1 MRVRSYLAIGLM
13 VFFVTLWIPVC
24 LPFPWGLAPGWAQTP
39 SSVDEHT
46 EAQRLFRQA
55 LQQNSANQVPEA
67 IASYQQ
73 ALTLYQSSQMR
84 AAYPDESQVMVAAI
98 LANLRGAFSRVGDHA
113 QAIDVLQQALK
124 IQTELGDRQGQI
136 YSLSNLGTAHLV
148 LGQYAEAIDYFQQA
162 LPLTQ
167 EVKDVASEG
176 FAVFSLGRA
185 YSNLGQYPQAQE
197 FFQQALAIQQQL
209 KNPAGEAQILTEIGA
224 IDLLTAQYPQAIE
237 VYQRSIKLQQQLGNH
252 SGEAHALSAL
262 GTTYRLL
269 GQLEEAIAF
278 QQQALALYRDRL
290 GETPTQQSAQ
300 HLSEIGTLME
310 LANVKVLQIQYPEA
324 IEFYQQALTLARSSQ
339 LQTQFPA
346 ESRRKEGYILQGMG
360 VVYGIQAQ
368 YPQATELLQQA
379 LTVAREMKNRSNE
392 AQTLEN
398 LANVYRSSANYSQ
411 ASESYHQ
418 VLMIQQELGDREGE
432 GITLNN
438 LGLLLEELQQPELAI
453 VALKQSV
460 NVREAIR
467 QDLRALPQQFQQSY
481 TATIS
486 ETYRDLA
493 DLLFQQDRV
502 LEAQQ
507 VLDLLK
513 VQELEEYL
521 HNVRGNERSVGL
533 TLLPAEQQILV
544 LYTKAT
550 QSKINFETFIQQPE
564 LTAQVTQLKI
574 NAREQ
579 TFTIEQLNSLQDNLK
594 QVKDAVLLYP
604 LVLKDRVEIVLI
616 RPDAPPVRHTIA
628 VDELTFKQAIADFR
642 EQISN
647 PRQRKSAAA
656 QQLYTWLI
664 QPFETEL
671 QSAKTILYAADGQ
684 LRYVPLGALYDGQH
698 WLIERFNINYIT
710 SASLTDFSVT
720 PATDRPLRVLAG
732 GFSQGQVKF
741 NVGDQTFQFS
751 GLPNA
756 ATEIENIAA
765 RIPETTELLNQQFSR
780 AATLSQMD
788 QYTIV
793 HFATHAEFVVGAPED
808 SFILLGNGDRM
819 SLREIES
826 WQLPHVDLVVLSAC
840 KTAVGGKL
848 GNGEEILG
856 LGYQMQRTGARAAI
870 ASLWS
875 VDDGG
880 TQVLMN
886 AFYTAL
892 TTLNRS
898 GLTKA
903 EALRTAQIALIT
915 GNFESLGIQAPADL
929 ADFLSRPY
937 YWAPFILI
945 GNGV

>member
-1 MRVRSYLAIGLM
+1 MRVRSYLTISLI
-13 VFFVTLWIPVC
+13 VFFITLWSPVY
-24 LPFPWGLAPGWAQTP
+24 LQFPLGLAPGWAQTAA
-39 SSVDEHT
+39 SSDERT
-46 EAQRLFRQA
+46 EAQRLFQQA
-55 LQQNSANQVPEA
+55 LQQNSANQVTEA
-67 IASYQQ
+67 IASYRQSL
-73 ALTLYQSSQMR
+73 ALYQSSQMR
-84 AAYPDESQVMVAAI
+84 VAYPDESQVMVAAI
-98 LANLRGAFSRVGDHA
+98 LANLGGALSRVGEHI
-113 QAIDVLQQALK
+113 QAIEVLQQALK
-124 IQTELGDRQGQI
+124 IQTEVGDRQGQV

-148 LGQYAEAIDYFQQA
+148 LGQYAEAIAAFQQA
-162 LPLTQ
+162 LPITQ
-167 EVKDVASEG
+167 TLKDTAGEG

-185 YSNLGQYPQAQE
+185 YQHLGQYPQARE
-197 FFQQALAIQQQL
+197 FLQQALEIQQQL
-209 KNPAGEAQILTEIGA
+209 QNPAGEAQILTEIGA
-224 IDLLTAQYPQAIE
+224 INLLTAQYPQAIE
-237 VYQRSIKLQQQLGNH
+237 VYQQSAKLQQQLGDH

-278 QQQALALYRDRL
+278 HEQALALYRDRSDSA
-290 GETPTQQSAQ
+290 TQQPAQ
-300 HLSEIGTLME
+300 QLSEIGTLME
-310 LANVKVLQIQYPEA
+310 LANIKVLQTHYSEA
-324 IEFYQQALTLARSSQ
+324 IEFYQQALTFARSTQ
-339 LQTQFPA
+339 LQAQFPG

-368 YPQATELLQQA
+368 YSQASEFLQQA
-379 LTVAREMKNRSNE
+379 LTIAQEMKNRSNE

-398 LANVYRSSANYSQ
+398 LANIYRASANYSQ

-418 VLMIQQELGDREGE
+418 VLMIQQELGDRAGE

-467 QDLRALPQQFQQSY
+467 QDLRVLPQQLQQSY

-486 ETYRDLA
+486 ETYRSLA

-521 HNVRGNERSVGL
+521 QNVRGNEHLVGI
-533 TLLPAEQQILV
+533 TLLPAEQQILT
-544 LYTKAT
+544 LYTRAT
-550 QSKINFETFIQQPE
+550 QTHTSFETFIQQPE
-564 LTAQVTQLKI
+564 LTAQITQLKV

-579 TFTIEQLNSLQDNLK
+579 TFTLDQLTSLQDNLK

-628 VDELTFKQAIADFR
+628 VDEPTFKQAIADFR

-656 QQLYTWLI
+656 QQLYIWLI

-671 QSAKTILYAADGQ
+671 KAAKTIFYAADGQ
-684 LRYVPLGALYDGQH
+684 LRYVPLGALYDGQR

-710 SASLTDFSVT
+710 SASLTDFSAAPV
-720 PATDRPLRVLAG
+720 TDRPLRVLAG

-780 AATLSQMD
+780 AATLPQMD

-808 SFILLGNGDRM
+808 SFILLGNGDRV

-856 LGYQMQRTGARAAI
+856 LGYQMQRTGARATI

-886 AFYTAL
+886 AFYAAL
-892 TTLNRS
+892 TTLRRS

-915 GNFESLGIQAPADL
+915 GNFEDLGIQASADL